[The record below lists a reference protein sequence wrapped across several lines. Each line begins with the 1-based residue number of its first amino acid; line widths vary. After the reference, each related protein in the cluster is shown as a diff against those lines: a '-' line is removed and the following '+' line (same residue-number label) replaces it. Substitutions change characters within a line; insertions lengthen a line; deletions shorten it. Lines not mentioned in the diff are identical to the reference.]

1 MTTIAAPHIA
11 TLSANACGNDNARR
25 PMIGERV
32 ERVAMCCEG
41 ASDDVGTI
49 VTAST
54 NRWGTSWEIRFADG
68 STEWAS
74 RIEPAGARGASF
86 RYA

>member
-1 MTTIAAPHIA
+1 MSTATHIA
-11 TLSANACGNDNARR
+11 SLSVNACGNDNARP

-41 ASDDVGTI
+41 GLDDVGII
-49 VTAST
+49 VTATT

-74 RIEPAGARGASF
+74 RIDPAGTRRSGY